1 MLCDIMR
8 VTYRTEGKLDLLAQR
23 VAKLENLPISNAAR
37 LDLIA
42 GQVQRMEDREH
53 SRGTTGHREPRQT
66 WSPRDYLLTA
76 AGIALVTA
84 AALDKVPWSV
94 VQQFASALE

>member
-1 MLCDIMR
+1 MLFDILHT
-8 VTYRTEGKLDLLAQR
+8 TYRTEVKVDSLRER
-23 VAKLENLPISNAAR
+23 VSRI
-37 LDLIA
+37 
-42 GQVQRMEDREH
+42 EDREH
-53 SRGTTGHREPRQT
+53 SRSITGHREPRQT

-94 VQQFASALE
+94 VQSFVSALK